1 MYFSA
6 QKFYHENIFAMFTA
20 KLIGLL
26 SVLAVPSILKV
37 LMHTRESS
45 SPMTA
50 YRRYMA
56 TIFHTMSWYDEE
68 LIEGS
73 RQVKC
78 ISASSFYSKL
88 FSIIRSW
95 KSLEAV
101 RKRHVRVSLQSIKSN
116 VGMIS
121 QKDMALTQFG
131 FVGLVHVTSFW
142 FFKFIS

>member
-1 MYFSA
+1 
-6 QKFYHENIFAMFTA
+6 
-20 KLIGLL
+20 
-26 SVLAVPSILKV
+26 
-37 LMHTRESS
+37 
-45 SPMTA
+45 MTA

-131 FVGLVHVTSFW
+131 FVGLVHVTSF
-142 FFKFIS
+142 